1 MKKFYK
7 SSSTWP
13 SYILPQV
20 LKDRGVDDPEKL
32 PNFHYREDSLKLWA
46 AIADFV
52 KEILSG
58 YYHSDGEV
66 QKVIIWVKY
75 LIERSTGLIILKGV
89 GWLLKKVVKWRSKKA
104 TNLQNLKLFE
114 LSFLSTLHHVVQ
126 HRRRNIECFRWL
138 FLDVNQFPQD
148 SKNQR
153 RSKKQLLLSLYDE
166 VVK

>member
-20 LKDRGVDDPEKL
+20 LKDRGVDDPDKL

-52 KEILSG
+52 KEILSD

-66 QKVIIWVKY
+66 QKVIIWVNY
-75 LIERSTGLIILKGV
+75 LIER
-89 GWLLKKVVKWRSKKA
+89 
-104 TNLQNLKLFE
+104 
-114 LSFLSTLHHVVQ
+114 
-126 HRRRNIECFRWL
+126 
-138 FLDVNQFPQD
+138 
-148 SKNQR
+148 
-153 RSKKQLLLSLYDE
+153 
-166 VVK
+166 